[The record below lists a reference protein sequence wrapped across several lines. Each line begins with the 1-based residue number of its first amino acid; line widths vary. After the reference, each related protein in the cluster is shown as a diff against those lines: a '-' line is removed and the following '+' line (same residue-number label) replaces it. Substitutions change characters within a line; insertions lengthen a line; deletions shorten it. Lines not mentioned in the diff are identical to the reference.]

1 MIPDMSDLV
10 SLADVEAAAFRLA
23 GVAVRTP
30 LVVYPGSDLLVKPES
45 LQPIG
50 AFKLRGAYTAMSAL
64 LEHPPGVVAHSS
76 GNHAQAVAWAAKRLG
91 MKAILVIPHTAP
103 SVKIEA
109 CVDLG
114 AEIVLVDPDI
124 QVRTETAERLAKAH
138 GFVMIPPFNHRD
150 VIAGQGTIGLEI
162 LADAPETDVVLVP
175 VGGGGLIAGIA
186 TAIKSIHPETKV
198 IGVEPSLAADARDS
212 FLLGRPIA
220 WDAEETARTM
230 ADALRVQQVGD
241 IPFAHIQEYVDDII
255 TVTEEEIYD
264 TMRLL
269 ATKTHLIAEPG
280 GAVATA
286 AYLFH
291 ADELPGGKTYVSILS
306 GGNVDPG
313 LLFA

>member
-1 MIPDMSDLV
+1 MLPDMSDLV

-50 AFKLRGAYTAMSAL
+50 AFKLRGAYTAMTNL
-64 LEHPPGVVAHSS
+64 LERPPGVVAHSS
-76 GNHAQAVAWAAKRLG
+76 GNHAQAVAWAAKKLG
-91 MKAILVIPHTAP
+91 MKAVLVIPHTAP

-114 AEIVLVDPDI
+114 AEIVLVEPDL
-124 QVRTETAERLAKAH
+124 QVRTETADRLAKAH
-138 GFVMIPPFNHRD
+138 GFALIPPFNHRD
-150 VIAGQGTIGLEI
+150 IIAGQGTIGLEI

-186 TAIKSIHPETKV
+186 TAIKSIRPETKV

-220 WDAEETARTM
+220 WDSADTARTM

-291 ADELPGGKTYVSILS
+291 AGELPGGKTYVSILS